1 MYTKTVSVKPS
12 SKELKTYPGGQASLA
27 GNLRDTAYS
36 NAGPMFQGDIPYQ
49 EIPRTPGRILGIS
62 PGSGNFMTCAAN
74 FPSEPFI
81 IDGAW
86 IKSANQW
93 FNKYRARLLSELT
106 RGYGPEEAPK
116 SSKRLDSIS
125 RERDNQIRDFFYKAA
140 RYIVDYCV
148 GNRVEAIVFAH
159 NTLLTQDPCV
169 GAGPDP
175 QFMPIPY
182 ANFWRILTNT
192 AKKAGIP
199 VSAVEGSYTSRASL
213 IDGDALPV
221 YGRGGRTPD
230 FSGVQITRGQYKAKD
245 GTILNAGVN
254 KAGNIIRKAYPDAF
268 GKVEDFGY
276 LNKTVRR
283 IKREQFCGGGHHAGN
298 ALQAPD
304 AGTLPDPENGSEK
317 GTEK

>member
-1 MYTKTVSVKPS
+1 MYTRTVSVKPS
-12 SKELKTYPGGQASLA
+12 SRELKAYPDWQASLA
-27 GNLRDTAYS
+27 GNLRDAADS
-36 NAGPMFQGDIPYQ
+36 KAGAMFQGDIPDMGY
-49 EIPRTPGRILGIS
+49 PGAPGRILGIA
-62 PGSGNFMTCAAN
+62 PGVSNFMTCAAN

-93 FNKYRARLLSELT
+93 FNKSRARLLPELT

-116 SSKRLDSIS
+116 SSKRLDAIS
-125 RERDNQIRDFFYKAA
+125 RKRDNQIRDFFYKSA

-148 GNRVEAIVFAH
+148 RNQVGAIVFAQ
-159 NTLLTQDPCV
+159 NTLLTQGPCV

-175 QFMPIPY
+175 QFLPIPY

-192 AKKAGIP
+192 AKKSGIP
-199 VSAVEGSYTSRASL
+199 VAAVEGTYTSRASL
-213 IDGDALPV
+213 IDGEALPV
-221 YGRGGRTPD
+221 YGRGGRAPD
-230 FSGVQITRGQYKAKD
+230 FSGGQITRGQYKTKD

-268 GKVEDFGY
+268 GTVDDFSF

-283 IKREQFCGGGHHAGN
+283 IKREQLCGGRHV
-298 ALQAPD
+298 
-304 AGTLPDPENGSEK
+304 
-317 GTEK
+317 